1 MNTPSQIRDPF
12 YSACAAVAL
21 TVACL
26 GTLAPTDGEK
36 AARATLSACAVHA
49 STLSMA
55 GYRTAATANE
65 QATTG
70 VTDTAA
76 ELADAAL
83 IVASIG
89 SREY

>member
-1 MNTPSQIRDPF
+1 
-12 YSACAAVAL
+12 
-21 TVACL
+21 
-26 GTLAPTDGEK
+26 
-36 AARATLSACAVHA
+36 
-49 STLSMA
+49 MA
-55 GYRTAATANE
+55 GYRTSATAGE